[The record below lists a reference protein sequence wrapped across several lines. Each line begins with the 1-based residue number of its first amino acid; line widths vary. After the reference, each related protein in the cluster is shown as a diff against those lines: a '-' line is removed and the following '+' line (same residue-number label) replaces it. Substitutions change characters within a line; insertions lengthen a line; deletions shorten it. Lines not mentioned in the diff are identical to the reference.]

1 MAVLAKEDAA
11 SGIGAFR
18 HRDFRLY
25 WIARIL
31 ALVAVEMQ
39 ITTVGWQVYRLTGR
53 ELDLGLIGLAQFAP
67 FALLFLISGLVA
79 DRVPRLR
86 ILAVCLAVQM
96 ICAAVFLFLA
106 RAGASFDTMLIVLVV
121 LGIARAF
128 QMPALA
134 AVVPTLVPPGV
145 LANAIAWS
153 SSGNQMARI
162 VGPTIAGLG
171 IAAGDSLGMS
181 ETPVYSAV
189 VALFGSAL
197 GLMLLVR
204 SRGQV
209 LNRDP
214 VSIATLTLG
223 LRFICKRQVLL
234 GAIGLD
240 LLAVLF
246 GGAIA
251 LLPVYA
257 RDILNVGSEGF
268 GLLRSSYT
276 VGGLA
281 CALILTQRPIRRH
294 AGAKLLFAVAL
305 FGASI
310 TIFGLSSSFPL
321 SLAAL
326 FVMGSAD
333 AISVYVRSN
342 LVQIITPDE
351 MRGRVGA
358 VNGVFIGASNEL
370 GEFESGLTAHWW
382 GAVPAVVVG
391 GALTLG
397 IALLFAAA
405 FPKLRRVDSLDPDD
419 LVRRYRD
426 GKST

>member
-1 MAVLAKEDAA
+1 MPVSGGMNSA
-11 SGIGAFR
+11 SGMGAFR
-18 HRDFRLY
+18 YRDFRLY
-25 WIARIL
+25 WLARIL
-31 ALVAVEMQ
+31 ALVAAEMQ
-39 ITTVGWQVYRLTGR
+39 ITTVGWQVYRMTGR

-67 FALLFLISGLVA
+67 FALLFLVSGLVA
-79 DRVPRLR
+79 DRLPRLR
-86 ILAVCLAVQM
+86 ILAGCMCVQM
-96 ICAAVFLFLA
+96 ICATAFLLLA
-106 RAGASFDTMLIVLVV
+106 RAGASFDTMLLVLVL

-134 AVVPTLVPPGV
+134 AVLPTLVPAQV

-153 SSGNQMARI
+153 SSGNQAARI
-162 VGPTIAGLG
+162 AGPTVAGLG
-171 IAAGDSLGMS
+171 IALGEAFELG
-181 ETPVYSAV
+181 ETPVYAAV
-189 VALFGSAL
+189 VALFGL
-197 GLMLLVR
+197 GLSLMLAVR

-214 VSIATLTLG
+214 ISIATLTLG
-223 LRFICKRQVLL
+223 LRFIWSRQVIL

-257 RDILNVGSEGF
+257 RDILQVGSEGF

-281 CALILTQRPIRRH
+281 GALLLTQVPIRRH
-294 AGAKLLFAVAL
+294 AGAKLLVAVAVFGL
-305 FGASI
+305 SIIVFGAS
-310 TIFGLSSSFPL
+310 TSFLL

-326 FVMGSAD
+326 FVMGAAD
-333 AISVYVRSN
+333 SISVYVRSN
-342 LVQIITPDE
+342 LVQVITPDD

-370 GEFESGLTAHWW
+370 GEFESGVTAHWW
-382 GAVPAVVVG
+382 GTVPAVVIG
-391 GALTLG
+391 GAITVG
-397 IALLFAAA
+397 VVALFALV
-405 FPKLRRVDSLDPDD
+405 FPRLRGVDSLDPDD
-419 LVRRYRD
+419 LVRRYR
-426 GKST
+426 GSP

>member
-1 MAVLAKEDAA
+1 MAAAVGDGGGA
-11 SGIGAFR
+11 SGFGAFR

-25 WIARIL
+25 WVARIL
-31 ALVAVEMQ
+31 ALVAAEMQ

-79 DRVPRLR
+79 DRLPRLR
-86 ILAVCLAVQM
+86 ILAGCMAVQM
-96 ICAAVFLFLA
+96 ACATAFLLLA

-121 LGIARAF
+121 LGITRAF

-134 AVVPTLVPPGV
+134 AVVPALVPPRV

-162 VGPTIAGLG
+162 AGPTVAGLG
-171 IAAGDSLGMS
+171 IAAGEALGMG
-181 ETPVYSAV
+181 ETPVYATV
-189 VALFGSAL
+189 VVLFGL
-197 GLMLLVR
+197 GLALMLCVR
-204 SRGQV
+204 SRGQI

-214 VSIATLTLG
+214 VSLATLTLG
-223 LRFICKRQVLL
+223 LRFICTRQVIL

-251 LLPVYA
+251 LLPIYA
-257 RDILNVGSEGF
+257 RDILQVGSEGF

-281 CALILTQRPIRRH
+281 CALTLTQRPIRRH
-294 AGAKLLFAVAL
+294 AGVKLLLAVAV

-310 TIFGLSSSFPL
+310 IVFGASTSFPL

-326 FVMGSAD
+326 FVMGAAD
-333 AISVYVRSN
+333 SISVYVRSN
-342 LVQIITPDE
+342 LVQVITPDE

-382 GAVPAVVVG
+382 GTVPAVVIG
-391 GALTLG
+391 GAVTLS
-397 IALLFAAA
+397 IAAVFAVA
-405 FPKLRRVDSLDPDD
+405 FPKLRGVDSLDPED
-419 LVRRYRD
+419 LVRRYR
-426 GKST
+426 GGG

>member
-1 MAVLAKEDAA
+1 MAASAGGEGA

-67 FALLFLISGLVA
+67 FALLFLVSGLVA
-79 DRVPRLR
+79 DRLPRLR
-86 ILAVCLAVQM
+86 ILAACMAVQVM
-96 ICAAVFLFLA
+96 CAVAFLSLA

-121 LGIARAF
+121 LGITRAF

-134 AVVPTLVPPGV
+134 AVLPTLVPSGL

-153 SSGNQMARI
+153 SSGNQAARI
-162 VGPTIAGLG
+162 AGPTIAGLG
-171 IAAGDSLGMS
+171 IAAGDALGMG

-189 VALFGSAL
+189 VVLFGSAL

-204 SRGQV
+204 GRGQI

-214 VSIATLTLG
+214 VSIATITLG

-246 GGAIA
+246 GGAVA

-257 RDILNVGSEGF
+257 RDILHVGAEGF

-281 CALILTQRPIRRH
+281 CALILTQKPIRRH
-294 AGAKLLFAVAL
+294 AGTKLLLAVAL

-310 TIFGLSSSFPL
+310 VVFGVSTSFPL

-333 AISVYVRSN
+333 AVSVYVRSN

-370 GEFESGLTAHWW
+370 GEFESGVTAHWW
-382 GAVPAVVVG
+382 GTVPAVVIG
-391 GALTLG
+391 GAVTLG
-397 IALLFAAA
+397 VAGLFALA

-426 GKST
+426 AGLP